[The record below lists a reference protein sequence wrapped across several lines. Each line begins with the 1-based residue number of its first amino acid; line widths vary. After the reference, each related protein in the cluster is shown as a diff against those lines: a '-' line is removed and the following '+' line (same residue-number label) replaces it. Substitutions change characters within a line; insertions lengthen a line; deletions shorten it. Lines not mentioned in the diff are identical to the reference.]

1 MGERR
6 LNCANGFRGIGTLG
20 GGVSSVLDGMMDVT
34 VIQRL
39 PLLRNCLKSADSWK
53 QNCFLVQW
61 TSAEEIARPDEV

>member
-1 MGERR
+1 VGERR

-39 PLLRNCLKSADSWK
+39 PLSRDCPKIADSWK
-53 QNCFLVQW
+53 QNCFLVQVDFDKRDRR
-61 TSAEEIARPDEV
+61 IG